1 MDPASVI
8 GVIGV
13 VLQITKTI
21 YAYGDAVLEYK
32 NEVARLR
39 SELFGMYA
47 ALTRIEQDLSLV
59 GKDGR
64 HTLASP
70 NLKSPQ
76 FRQMLDETHTI
87 LEQLANTLQ
96 EGISRSRR
104 LARRIIWP
112 LKRPQM
118 QDLTT
123 HLERLKSFFIL
134 ATIRDTL
141 EGTRDIQLSIQALRQ
156 SFQDIQQSR
165 KEQTLYM
172 DATRW
177 LNPADSQSIHTA
189 ASSARLDGTNSW
201 FITGPFD
208 DWVSG
213 TSPLLWLNG
222 KPGSGKTCS
231 TVAFTTYFY
240 CSYNDL
246 SSQEPHRILSSLIMQ
261 PCQSQP
267 TARRF
272 VLSAYDKVRSQNS
285 LPNAPDIKTL
295 VDLFGQ
301 MTNALNS
308 TSETYAVKPENAA
321 HIIQES
327 ISKSKLTPNTV
338 SMDLGK
344 VSGDIND
351 YINAQFSQQ
360 PKLKMLRRELRAS
373 LIERFQRQHHGSFRW
388 TYCTIEDLTRR
399 HMPKAIEKALDGVA
413 PTLEE
418 IYRGILQGFPD
429 DMVQAAASM
438 LQCLV
443 SSLRQL
449 TISELSEAVSFTFSD
464 DFDEDD
470 RLIEPEAVVHSLYSL
485 VHYDL
490 SSQRIELAH
499 SSVRDFLASPELSG
513 KYHVDSVKANIDMS
527 RICVHYLTLPSFQQ
541 VCSDQEDLNAR
552 KQDWPLLEYASAFWT
567 RHIRVSPQE
576 SGEHLAALSRF
587 AASSDL
593 TAGGN
598 FAAWYQVIYPQGNPR
613 VWSTKPLYMCAREGL
628 IEPLRTLLATCT
640 RDQIEHRGGARG
652 STALHVAA
660 TYGETEAVKLLLA
673 AGADPN
679 EHNDAGENGIQWA
692 ALYDHTETVRLL
704 LEAGAP
710 PDLLRPESNPEL
722 HEQMVRHSLVPSSR
736 HLGTEGPGKTGSPK
750 KLEAV
755 S

>member
-21 YAYGDAVLEYK
+21 YAYGDAVPEYK

-39 SELFGMYA
+39 SELFGMHA
-47 ALTRIEQDLSLV
+47 ALTQIEQDLSLV

-70 NLKSPQ
+70 NLESPQ
-76 FRQMLDETHTI
+76 VRQMLDETHTI

-96 EGISRSRR
+96 EDISRSRR

-112 LKRPQM
+112 LKRPQI
-118 QDLTT
+118 QDLAT

-141 EGTRDIQLSIQALRQ
+141 EATRDIQLSIKALRQ
-156 SFQDIQQSR
+156 SIQDIQQS
-165 KEQTLYM
+165 KEEQTLYK
-172 DATRW
+172 DAIRW
-177 LNPADSQSIHTA
+177 LNPGDPQSIHTA

-208 DWVSG
+208 NWVSG

-222 KPGSGKTCS
+222 KPGSGKTCL
-231 TVAFTTYFY
+231 TAACVHKLQQKRCAVAYFY

-246 SSQEPHRILSSLIMQ
+246 SSQEPHRILSSLIVQ
-261 PCQSQP
+261 LCQSQP

-272 VLSAYDKVRSQNS
+272 LVSAYDKVKSQNS

-295 VDLFGQ
+295 IDLFGQ
-301 MTNALNS
+301 MTNTLNS
-308 TSETYAVKPENAA
+308 TFFILIDGVDECGKNLAIVLRAIFQIATGGKRARLMLSSTENVA

-351 YINAQFSQQ
+351 YINTQFSQQ
-360 PKLKMLRRELRAS
+360 PKLKMLRRELKAS
-373 LIERFQRQHHGSFRW
+373 LIERLQRQHHGSFRW
-388 TYCTIEDLTRR
+388 TYCTIDDLTRR
-399 HMPKAIEKALDGVA
+399 HTPKAIEKALDGVA
-413 PTLEE
+413 PTLGE
-418 IYRGILQGFPD
+418 IYMGILQGVPD
-429 DMVQAAASM
+429 DM
-438 LQCLV
+438 
-443 SSLRQL
+443 
-449 TISELSEAVSFTFSD
+449 
-464 DFDEDD
+464 
-470 RLIEPEAVVHSLYSL
+470 
-485 VHYDL
+485 
-490 SSQRIELAH
+490 
-499 SSVRDFLASPELSG
+499 
-513 KYHVDSVKANIDMS
+513 
-527 RICVHYLTLPSFQQ
+527 

-576 SGEHLAALSRF
+576 SGEHLTAFSRF

-593 TAGGN
+593 RAGGN

-640 RDQIEHRGGARG
+640 KDQIEHRGGARG

-679 EHNDAGENGIQWA
+679 EHNNAGENGIQWA

-704 LEAGAP
+704 LEAGAL

-736 HLGTEGPGKTGSPK
+736 HLGTEGSGKPGSPK

>member
-1 MDPASVI
+1 M
-8 GVIGV
+8 
-13 VLQITKTI
+13 
-21 YAYGDAVLEYK
+21 
-32 NEVARLR
+32 
-39 SELFGMYA
+39 
-47 ALTRIEQDLSLV
+47 
-59 GKDGR
+59 
-64 HTLASP
+64 
-70 NLKSPQ
+70 
-76 FRQMLDETHTI
+76 
-87 LEQLANTLQ
+87 
-96 EGISRSRR
+96 
-104 LARRIIWP
+104 
-112 LKRPQM
+112 
-118 QDLTT
+118 
-123 HLERLKSFFIL
+123 
-134 ATIRDTL
+134 
-141 EGTRDIQLSIQALRQ
+141 
-156 SFQDIQQSR
+156 
-165 KEQTLYM
+165 
-172 DATRW
+172 
-177 LNPADSQSIHTA
+177 
-189 ASSARLDGTNSW
+189 
-201 FITGPFD
+201 
-208 DWVSG
+208 
-213 TSPLLWLNG
+213 
-222 KPGSGKTCS
+222 
-231 TVAFTTYFY
+231 
-240 CSYNDL
+240 
-246 SSQEPHRILSSLIMQ
+246 
-261 PCQSQP
+261 
-267 TARRF
+267 
-272 VLSAYDKVRSQNS
+272 
-285 LPNAPDIKTL
+285 
-295 VDLFGQ
+295 
-301 MTNALNS
+301 
-308 TSETYAVKPENAA
+308 
-321 HIIQES
+321 
-327 ISKSKLTPNTV
+327 
-338 SMDLGK
+338 
-344 VSGDIND
+344 
-351 YINAQFSQQ
+351 
-360 PKLKMLRRELRAS
+360 
-373 LIERFQRQHHGSFRW
+373 
-388 TYCTIEDLTRR
+388 
-399 HMPKAIEKALDGVA
+399 
-413 PTLEE
+413 
-418 IYRGILQGFPD
+418 GILQGVPD

-499 SSVRDFLASPELSG
+499 SSVRDFLTSPELTG

-527 RICVHYLTLPSFQQ
+527 RICVHYLTLPSFEQ

-576 SGEHLAALSRF
+576 SGEHLTAFSRF

-593 TAGGN
+593 RAGGN

-704 LEAGAP
+704 LEAGAL

-736 HLGTEGPGKTGSPK
+736 HLGTEGSGKPGSPK